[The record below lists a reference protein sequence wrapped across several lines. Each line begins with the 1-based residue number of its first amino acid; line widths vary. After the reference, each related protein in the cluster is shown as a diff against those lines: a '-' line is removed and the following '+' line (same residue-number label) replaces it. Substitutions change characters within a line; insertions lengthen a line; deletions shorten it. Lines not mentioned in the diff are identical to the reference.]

1 MAKVKVLPGHMAQV
15 QTYVMISLAQGRSE
29 ALLKLVDA

>member
-1 MAKVKVLPGHMAQV
+1 MAKVKVLSGHMAQLL
-15 QTYVMISLAQGRSE
+15 TFVMIPLAQGRSE